1 MSLHK
6 LLALSGA
13 LVLAACGEAPYDPR
27 GVDRDEINGRAS
39 MHFAF
44 LAAAVVMAVPLATA
58 PLPAA
63 AQQSVTPAL
72 AQALADPRRDADR
85 ARDVHRNPGETLT
98 LFRLEP
104 GMTVVDYVPD
114 QGWYTRII
122 APYLGP
128 NGRYIAMGPDVTGM
142 PEGQRNYWGG
152 QADKLRTRSADW
164 NLGSAAALSGFNTDA
179 VPAELAGTVDRVFI
193 FRELHN
199 ILRNDWLH
207 DDMLAI
213 RRLLKP
219 GGMVGIEQHRAD
231 PDAPYAMTDGSKGYL
246 REQDVIAL
254 FDLYGFDLVASSEV
268 NANPKDPKDW
278 PQGVWMLPPNFRAA
292 TDATRPRLTEIGES
306 DRMTMLFRKR
316 D

>member
-1 MSLHK
+1 M
-6 LLALSGA
+6 
-13 LVLAACGEAPYDPR
+13 R
-27 GVDRDEINGRAS
+27 I
-39 MHFAF
+39 AF
-44 LAAAVVMAVPLATA
+44 LAAALMAAPLTLVA

-63 AQQSVTPAL
+63 AQQVSPAL
-72 AQALADPRRDADR
+72 AQVLADSRRDADR
-85 ARDVHRNPGETLT
+85 ARDAHRHPAETLT

-114 QGWYTRII
+114 QGWYARII

-142 PEGQRNYWGG
+142 AEGQRNYWGG
-152 QADKLRTRSADW
+152 QADKLRSNGANW
-164 NLGSAAALSGFNTDA
+164 NLGPSAALSGFNTDA
-179 VPAELAGTVDRVFI
+179 VPAELEGQVDRVLI

-199 ILRNDWLH
+199 IIRNDWLH

-246 REQDVIAL
+246 REKDVVAL
-254 FDLYGFDLVASSEV
+254 FDLYGFDLVAESEV

-292 TDATRPRLTEIGES
+292 TDATRPRLTAIGES

>member
-1 MSLHK
+1 
-6 LLALSGA
+6 
-13 LVLAACGEAPYDPR
+13 
-27 GVDRDEINGRAS
+27 
-39 MHFAF
+39 
-44 LAAAVVMAVPLATA
+44 
-58 PLPAA
+58 
-63 AQQSVTPAL
+63 
-72 AQALADPRRDADR
+72 
-85 ARDVHRNPGETLT
+85 
-98 LFRLEP
+98 
-104 GMTVVDYVPD
+104 MTVVDYVPD
-114 QGWYTRII
+114 QGWYARII

-142 PEGQRNYWGG
+142 AEGQRNYWGG
-152 QADKLRTRSADW
+152 QADKLRNNSANW
-164 NLGSAAALSGFNTDA
+164 NLGPSAALSGFNTDA
-179 VPAELAGTVDRVFI
+179 VPAELEGQVDRVLI

-199 ILRNDWLH
+199 IIRNDWLH

-246 REQDVIAL
+246 REKDVVAL
-254 FDLYGFDLVASSEV
+254 FDLYGFDLVAESEV

-292 TDATRPRLTEIGES
+292 TDATRPRLTAIGES

>member
-1 MSLHK
+1 MRMML
-6 LLALSGA
+6 
-13 LVLAACGEAPYDPR
+13 
-27 GVDRDEINGRAS
+27 
-39 MHFAF
+39 F
-44 LAAAVVMAVPLATA
+44 AAAAALAVPLAA
-58 PLPAA
+58 VPALPAQ
-63 AQQSVTPAL
+63 AQQAVNPAL
-72 AQALADPRRDADR
+72 AAVLANARRDADR
-85 ARDVHRNPGETLT
+85 ARDAHRHPGETLT

-114 QGWYTRII
+114 QGWYARII

-128 NGRYIAMGPDVTGM
+128 NGRYIAMGPDVTGA

-152 QADKLRTRSADW
+152 QADKLRSNSANW
-164 NLGSAAALSGFNTDA
+164 NLGQAAALSGFNTDA
-179 VPAELAGTVDRVFI
+179 VPAELAGTVDRVLI
-193 FRELHN
+193 FLELHN
-199 ILRNDWLH
+199 LLRSDWLH

-231 PDAPYAMTDGSKGYL
+231 PDAPYAATDGSKGYL
-246 REQDVIAL
+246 REKDVVAL

-278 PQGVWMLPPNFRAA
+278 PQGVWMLPPNFRGA
-292 TDATRPRLTEIGES
+292 TDATRPRLSEIGES

>member
-1 MSLHK
+1 M
-6 LLALSGA
+6 
-13 LVLAACGEAPYDPR
+13 R
-27 GVDRDEINGRAS
+27 I
-39 MHFAF
+39 AF
-44 LAAAVVMAVPLATA
+44 LAAALLMVTSFGALPLSSAV
-58 PLPAA
+58 
-63 AQQSVTPAL
+63 QQQAVSPAL
-72 AQALADPRRDADR
+72 AQVLAHSRRDADR
-85 ARDVHRNPGETLT
+85 ARDQHRHPAETLT
-98 LFRLEP
+98 LFRIEP

-122 APYLGP
+122 APFLGP
-128 NGRYIAMGPDVTGM
+128 NGRYIGMGPDM
-142 PEGQRNYWGG
+142 SAEPNERQRNYWGG
-152 QADKLRTRSADW
+152 QSEKLRTNSANW
-164 NLGSAAALSGFNTDA
+164 NLGEAAALSGFNTDA
-179 VPAELAGTVDRVFI
+179 VPAELAGTVDRVLI

-199 ILRNDWLH
+199 VIRNDWLH

-268 NANPKDPKDW
+268 NANPGDPKDW
-278 PQGVWMLPPNFRAA
+278 PQGVWMLPPNFRGA
-292 TDATRPRLTEIGES
+292 TDATRPRLNEIGES
-306 DRMTMLFRKR
+306 DRMTMLFRKL